1 VESEAVSQSK
11 KDNLCK
17 GQKNNVKR
25 TNNDLQNT
33 THKTKD
39 REILNQLKT
48 EEEFLEIDSKVLP
61 RTKHYDKSDDFNFL
75 VVNFPF
81 VYRCMS
87 FVTVIFQHAGAPGM
101 HLYTNGKFTTRKLKS
116 SLLS

>member
-1 VESEAVSQSK
+1 MDTTDTARSASTLNLHLEIDSK
-11 KDNLCK
+11 VLPRTKRK

-48 EEEFLEIDSKVLP
+48 EEEFRKGSQ
-61 RTKHYDKSDDFNFL
+61 FL
-75 VVNFPF
+75 LHMYHPLCYSQICHDWWACIPTESQHTY
-81 VYRCMS
+81 VY
-87 FVTVIFQHAGAPGM
+87 
-101 HLYTNGKFTTRKLKS
+101 
-116 SLLS
+116 